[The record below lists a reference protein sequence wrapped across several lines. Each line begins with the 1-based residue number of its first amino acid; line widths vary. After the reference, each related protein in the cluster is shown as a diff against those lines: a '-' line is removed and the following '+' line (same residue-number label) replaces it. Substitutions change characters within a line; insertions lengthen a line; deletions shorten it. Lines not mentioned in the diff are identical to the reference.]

1 MISHTTKEMTMLS
14 KSQLNIVLLRENLY
28 KFKEFLQFLA
38 CQGPFSLGYDV
49 FHMSFFFFFFAEVPQ
64 EEKQTPQVLGEL
76 FLIQST
82 YLDFV

>member
-49 FHMSFFFFFFAEVPQ
+49 FHMSFFFFFLCRSPSRG
-64 EEKQTPQVLGEL
+64 KTDTPS
-76 FLIQST
+76 IR
-82 YLDFV
+82 